1 MEAKMMRIF
10 AMLMLFGLCSRG
22 NAEFGEC
29 TLSDLH
35 VTQTATGKND
45 GGNPEYAVEVENKCI
60 CTQTDVKLL
69 APGFKSSEP
78 VDPNVFRPDTDGK
91 LGTLNNGS
99 PVYYGDKINFNYA
112 SATKFSLV
120 PFSSSVACS

>member
-1 MEAKMMRIF
+1 MESKMMRIF
-10 AMLMLFGLCSRG
+10 AMLMLFSLCSRA
-22 NAEFGEC
+22 NAEFREC
-29 TLSDLH
+29 ALSDLH

-45 GGNPEYAVEVENKCI
+45 GGNTEYTVEVENKCI

-78 VDPNVFRPDTDGK
+78 VDPNVFRPDADGK

-99 PVYYGDKINFNYA
+99 PVYYGNKIKFNYT
-112 SATKFSLV
+112 STTKFSLA

>member
-1 MEAKMMRIF
+1 MR
-10 AMLMLFGLCSRG
+10 
-22 NAEFGEC
+22 EC

-35 VTQTATGKND
+35 VTQTATGKNA

-78 VDPNVFRPDTDGK
+78 VDPNVFRPDADGK

-99 PVYYGDKINFNYA
+99 PVYYGDKIKFNYA
-112 SATKFSLV
+112 SATKFSLA

>member
-1 MEAKMMRIF
+1 MEAKVMKVF
-10 AMLMLFGLCSRG
+10 AMLMLFSLCNRG
-22 NAEFGEC
+22 SAKC

-35 VTQTATGKND
+35 VTQTATGKNA

-78 VDPNVFRPDTDGK
+78 VDPQLFRLDADGK
-91 LGTLNNGS
+91 LGTLNNAS
-99 PVYYGDKINFNYA
+99 PVYYGYKIKFNYA
-112 SATKFSLV
+112 SATKFSLA
-120 PFSSSVACS
+120 PFSSGIACS

>member
-1 MEAKMMRIF
+1 MEAKLMKIF
-10 AMLMLFGLCSRG
+10 AMLMLFSLCNRG
-22 NAEFGEC
+22 NAEC

-35 VTQTATGKND
+35 VTQTATGKNA

-78 VDPNVFRPDTDGK
+78 VDPNVFRPDDDGK

-99 PVYYGDKINFNYA
+99 PVYYGYKIKFNYA
-112 SATKFSLV
+112 AATKFSLA
-120 PFSSSVACS
+120 PFSSGIACS